1 MSELSNSDLVI
12 KKESGEPNVL
22 MTNIQPSLREG
33 DLHSH
38 RGPTGSRTELAKKRS
53 DQNAIKFGIFFKAA
67 LLTGEPR
74 SEYQSSLEGQWETY
88 QPVRR
93 PPSCR

>member
-1 MSELSNSDLVI
+1 MFESSSSDLVI
-12 KKESGEPNVL
+12 KKESGEPNVQ
-22 MTNIQPSLREG
+22 MTNIQPSLKEG
-33 DLHSH
+33 DLHPH
-38 RGPTGSRTELAKKRS
+38 RGPTGSRTELAKKGS
-53 DQNAIKFGIFFKAA
+53 DQYAIKFGIFSKAT